1 MSKGNWYKRPSN
13 SVLVESIRMKT
24 FSEAMTI
31 GSASTAEAWT
41 IFDRLEPMSV
51 SFMFGNWKGVSF
63 PTNHPLDG
71 VLEAYHWHGK
81 RFVNAEHV
89 HPLVFQ
95 TLSGGTTS
103 VNPLWLLPAI
113 SWLERLPVPQ
123 SQAIGRF
130 FQLCLPLLSTSS
142 STARLRLIHY
152 RGKESAA
159 MLYDNL
165 PINDIFRQVD
175 AQTVFSVMDLKGM
188 EQPFFFVLQRE

>member
-1 MSKGNWYKRPSN
+1 M
-13 SVLVESIRMKT
+13 ESIRVKT
-24 FSEAMTI
+24 FSEAVTV
-31 GSASTAEAWT
+31 GSASTAEAWD
-41 IFDRLEPMSV
+41 IFDRLEPV
-51 SFMFGNWKGVSF
+51 AINFMYGNWKGVSF
-63 PTNHPLDG
+63 PTDHPLDG

-81 RFVNAEHV
+81 RFVDAEHV

-95 TLSGGTTS
+95 TLSGGTTN
-103 VNPLWLLPAI
+103 VNPLWLLPSV
-113 SWLERLPVPQ
+113 SWLERLLPLPQ

-142 STARLRLIHY
+142 STARLRLTHY

-188 EQPFFFVLQRE
+188 RQPFFFVLHRE